1 MTSCRLHKFLAQA
14 TGLSRRVAEAA
25 VAAGEVRLNGRVV
38 TKLGVVID
46 PTHARVEWRGA
57 RLRAVRRFHY
67 LAYYKPKQ
75 VVTTKSDPQRR
86 RTVWSLLPERFDGL
100 DAAGRLDYDSEGLL
114 ILTDDGAVVA
124 RLTQPRFA
132 VEKVYWVKLSARPTA
147 AALAQWTQ
155 GIPDDGTVLRA
166 ARVRM
171 LRAEGAHAWV
181 EAVLTEG
188 QTREL
193 RRMAAAI
200 GLTVL
205 KLKRTAMGPVRL
217 GRLKPGAWRKL
228 TSPEVQQ
235 LQHSACHSQGR

>member
-14 TGLSRRVAEAA
+14 TGLSRRAAEAA
-25 VAAGEVRLNGRVV
+25 VAAGLVRLNGRVV

-46 PTHARVEWRGA
+46 PARARVEWQGERVRA
-57 RLRAVRRFHY
+57 RRRFRY

-75 VVTTKSDPQRR
+75 VVTTKSDPQQR
-86 RTVWSLLPERFDGL
+86 RTVWTLLPERFGEL

-132 VEKVYWVKLSARPTA
+132 VEKVYWVKLSARPSA
-147 AALAQWTQ
+147 AALAQWTR
-155 GIPDDGTVLRA
+155 GVADDGDTLRV
-166 ARVRM
+166 ARVRL
-171 LRAEGAHAWV
+171 LRTDGEHAWV
-181 EAVLTEG
+181 EAVLCEG
-188 QTREL
+188 HTREL
-193 RRMAAAI
+193 RRLAAAI

-217 GRLKPGAWRKL
+217 GRLTPGTWRQL
-228 TSPEVQQ
+228 TKGEVQS
-235 LQHSACHSQGR
+235 LQRGAR